1 MEIKHKL
8 WLERDGHVIFGPGR
22 EGMLKAIEE
31 CHSLSAAAKKLR
43 MSYRAAWGRLKASEE
58 RLGIKLV
65 EMDNVKH
72 GMHLTDEAKKLIDCF
87 DQLERDIASILNE
100 THDKLLSN
108 LSQVTPKKV
117 SGRT

>member
-72 GMHLTDEAKKLIDCF
+72 GMHLTDEA
-87 DQLERDIASILNE
+87 ILNE

>member
-43 MSYRAAWGRLKASEE
+43 MSYRAAWGRLKAS
-58 RLGIKLV
+58 
-65 EMDNVKH
+65 
-72 GMHLTDEAKKLIDCF
+72 
-87 DQLERDIASILNE
+87 
-100 THDKLLSN
+100 
-108 LSQVTPKKV
+108 
-117 SGRT
+117 